1 VINGFLLINKDSGI
15 TSSRVVQI
23 VKKKFNFKKVGHLG
37 TLDPMAEGLL
47 ILAINRATKFSSL
60 LLQSNKTYQAEVTLG
75 QQTDTD
81 DAEGEITS
89 THQVMCHKQE
99 VEEKLLS
106 FLGKSQQLP
115 PAYSALKHKGK
126 PMYKYA
132 REGIQVDKEARTVTI
147 DEIDNISIN
156 LPKVSFDIACSKGTY
171 IRSIARDL
179 GDRLECGGHLSRLI
193 RTSQEKFLINSAISI
208 DEACEE
214 DIIPLEN
221 AFDNLNAIT
230 LNQLDTNAF
239 INGVPLKLKI
249 DHSDLLRVYDP
260 SKKFIAIGKNTLQGF
275 KHEYL
280 V

>member
-89 THQVMCHKQE
+89 THQVICHEQE

-106 FLGKSQQLP
+106 FLGESKQLA

-132 REGIQVDKEARTVTI
+132 REGIHVDKEARTITI
-147 DEIDNISIN
+147 DEITNISIN
-156 LPKVSFDIACSKGTY
+156 LPKVSFNIACSKGTY

-179 GDRLECGGHLSRLI
+179 GNQLECGGHLSRLI
-193 RTSQEKFLINSAISI
+193 RTSQEKFTINSAISI
-208 DEACEE
+208 DEAREE

-221 AFDNLNAIT
+221 AFDNLNTIT

>member
-1 VINGFLLINKDSGI
+1 MINGFLLINKDSGI

-89 THQVMCHKQE
+89 THQVICHEQE

-106 FLGKSQQLP
+106 FLGESKQLA

-132 REGIQVDKEARTVTI
+132 REGIHVDKEARTITI
-147 DEIDNISIN
+147 DGITNISIN
-156 LPKVSFDIACSKGTY
+156 LPKVSFSIACSKGTY

-179 GDRLECGGHLSRLI
+179 GNQLECGGHLSRLI
-193 RTSQEKFLINSAISI
+193 RTSQEKFTINSAISI
-208 DEACEE
+208 DEAREE

-221 AFDNLNAIT
+221 AFDNLNTIT

-239 INGVPLKLKI
+239 INGVPIKLKI

>member
-1 VINGFLLINKDSGI
+1 MINGFLLINKDSGI

-89 THQVMCHKQE
+89 THQVMCNKQE

-179 GDRLECGGHLSRLI
+179 GNRLECGGHLSRLI
-193 RTSQEKFLINSAISI
+193 RTSQEKFLINNAISI

>member
-1 VINGFLLINKDSGI
+1 MINGFLLINKDSGI

-132 REGIQVDKEARTVTI
+132 REGIQVDKEARTITI

-239 INGVPLKLKI
+239 INGVPLQLKI

>member
-1 VINGFLLINKDSGI
+1 MINGFLLINKDSGI

-89 THQVMCHKQE
+89 THQVMCHQQE
-99 VEEKLLS
+99 VEKKLLS

-132 REGIQVDKEARTVTI
+132 REGIQVDKEARTITI

-171 IRSIARDL
+171 IRSVARDL
-179 GDRLECGGHLSRLI
+179 GNRLECGGHLSRLI

-208 DEACEE
+208 DEVCEE
-214 DIIPLEN
+214 DIISLEN

-239 INGVPLKLKI
+239 INGVPIKLKI